1 MFSRRSVPVL
11 GLAAVAAWLM
21 TGAVARASEG
31 TVTGTLSGG
40 QVFVQPF
47 TATTTGTVALR
58 LKWDDPSAKLTLF
71 LLKRGPSGTFTRIAA
86 ATGAEMPQLIVR
98 DLGPGRYRVRVQVP
112 HGTTTYQLWTRYPN
126 APPAHPLPGYLTIMF
141 GRSMIG
147 AGTSSCALRPSA
159 VSLLTI
165 AGLLRARGIAAT
177 SNATISQIGT
187 CTGDTR
193 YATWNELA
201 TLRDSYGWSL
211 TSRGKTSRNIA
222 TLDPASQYD
231 ETCGSLQVFA
241 DHGFDRAWGMYGYPG
256 GLAVE
261 SVQEGPVQQCYSYG
275 RDYQPLSNPY
285 PMAYPYLA
293 LVDDILGGRCHD
305 PAMACYRMTVYN
317 SRWYTPPAL
326 LLAYANAG
334 IDGTGRWAILQFY
347 RIVTGH
353 SGTTTS
359 TSPAWNCDSA
369 DPREHWTSQPELYCL
384 NDFLWVI
391 DHVDPRITYSDP
403 ATLGAAQGRDFSAG
417 TLRATTTRQEQ
428 R

>member
-1 MFSRRSVPVL
+1 MISRRSVPVL

-21 TGAVARASEG
+21 TGAVARASE
-31 TVTGTLSGG
+31 TTATGTLSAG
-40 QVFVQPF
+40 QVFVQPL
-47 TATTTGTVALR
+47 TATTTGAVALR
-58 LKWDDPSAKLTLF
+58 LAWDDPSAKLTLS
-71 LLKRGPSGTFTRIAA
+71 LLQREPSGAYTRIAT
-86 ATGAEMPQLIVR
+86 ATGAELPQLIVR
-98 DLGPGRYRVRVQVP
+98 DVVPGRYRVRVQVP
-112 HGTTTYQLWTRYPN
+112 HGSTTYQLWTRYPT
-126 APPAHPLPGYLTIMF
+126 AQPAHPLPGYLTIMF

-147 AGTSSCALRPSA
+147 AGTASCALRPGA

-165 AGLLRARGIAAT
+165 AGLLRARGIAAS

-193 YATWNELA
+193 YATWHGLA

-211 TSRGKTSRNIA
+211 TSRGKTSRDIA
-222 TLDPASQYD
+222 TLDHAEQYD

-261 SVQEGPVQQCYSYG
+261 SVQEGPVRQCFAYG

-285 PMAYPYLA
+285 PMAFPYLA

-305 PAMACYRMTVYN
+305 PALACYRMSVKN
-317 SRWYTPPAL
+317 ARWYTPPAL

-334 IDGTGRWAILQFY
+334 VDGTGRWAILQFY
-347 RIVTGH
+347 RIVSGH

-359 TSPAWNCDSA
+359 KSPAWNCDSA
-369 DPREHWTSQPELYCL
+369 DPREHWTSQTELYCL
-384 NDFLWVI
+384 NDMLWVI

-417 TLRATTTRQEQ
+417 TLPVTATGLER